1 MHAGHTLFEVM
12 LFRNCLIVLPLE
24 SIFLVCM
31 KTMFSY
37 GSYVTLDSEVTEGW
51 KHSLSDKLFI

>member
-24 SIFLVCM
+24 TIFLVCM
-31 KTMFSY
+31 KTMFCY
-37 GSYVTLDSEVTEGW
+37 GSYVTLDSEVTEG
-51 KHSLSDKLFI
+51 